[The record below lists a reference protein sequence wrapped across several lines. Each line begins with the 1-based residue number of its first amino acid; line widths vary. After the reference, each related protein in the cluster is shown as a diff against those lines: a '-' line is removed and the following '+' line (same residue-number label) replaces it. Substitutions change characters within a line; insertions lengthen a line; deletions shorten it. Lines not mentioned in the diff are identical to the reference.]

1 MTMLKDRLKSL
12 RGKKSQA
19 DFAMEIGVSLA
30 TYSRYER
37 GENTPDADALLK
49 IHEATSADISWLLMG
64 NASSNPP
71 RDAWGDAG
79 GGRGFES
86 VVSTCR
92 PRTISGPDHEIV
104 LVPMVEARLS
114 AGHGSFETQGAG
126 ERQYSFRFDFLCR
139 KGQIDH
145 MVLMRVEGDSMS
157 PDIRGNDVV
166 LIDQSQTQPR
176 AGNVYAVGIEDMVY
190 LKMIDAAPGKLVLS
204 SYNAAYEPFEIDTRG
219 DLESNVRIIGRVVWS
234 CREW

>member
-1 MTMLKDRLKSL
+1 MSLLKDRLKIV
-12 RGKKSQA
+12 RGKRSQA
-19 DFAMEIGVSLA
+19 EFAAEIGVSLA

-37 GENTPDADALLK
+37 GEGAPDAEALLK
-49 IHEATSADISWLLMG
+49 IHERTNADISWLLMG
-64 NASSNPP
+64 GFPSGGHLGARNDGEQGEDVENVVKAFRPQKI
-71 RDAWGDAG
+71 DA
-79 GGRGFES
+79 
-86 VVSTCR
+86 
-92 PRTISGPDHEIV
+92 PDHEIV

-114 AGHGSFETQGAG
+114 AGHGSFETEGAG
-126 ERQYSFRFDFLCR
+126 ERQYSFRSDFLCR
-139 KGQIDH
+139 KGQIDK

-166 LIDQSQTQPR
+166 LIDQSQTQPK
-176 AGNVYAVGIEDMVY
+176 AGNVYAVGIEDLVY

-204 SYNAAYEPFEIDTRG
+204 SYNPAYEAFEIDTRG